1 LTSAPGGIIHGVI
14 DANDDEIN
22 LKIIAQSRER
32 GECMAFFYIEI
43 EDGAPV
49 SF

>member
-1 LTSAPGGIIHGVI
+1 MRTAPQGIIHGVI
-14 DANDDEIN
+14 DAADDEIT
-22 LKIIAQSRER
+22 LKIVAQSPER

>member
-1 LTSAPGGIIHGVI
+1 VIHGVI
-14 DANDDEIN
+14 DAADAAID
-22 LKIIAQSRER
+22 LKIVVSSKER

-43 EDGAPV
+43 EDGAPL